1 VADKSFH
8 RASRVC
14 SPEFAYPVAAVNTAT
29 RASIVAIAPSPEAA
43 LDYSVVAPLY
53 NEAGNVDLLLTE
65 LREALSNVAGSYE
78 VVLVDDGSR
87 DETRAAVLRAI
98 RNWPECRL
106 VAFRRNQGQAAA
118 LLTGMRQAR
127 GAVIVTLDGDG
138 QNVPADIPRV
148 LAALGDADL
157 VVGARQARQD
167 SRVRLAMSR
176 VANAVRSR
184 FLGDAVHDAGCGL
197 KAMRREVVD
206 AFIPIRTLYSFMP
219 ALAVAAGYRVV
230 ECPVQH
236 RARRAGVANYG
247 LRAFAW
253 RPLVDMIGVWWFTRR
268 RFAGRID

>member
-1 VADKSFH
+1 
-8 RASRVC
+8 
-14 SPEFAYPVAAVNTAT
+14 VNRAT
-29 RASIVAIAPSPEAA
+29 RSNVLELASPSPEPA
-43 LDYSVVAPLY
+43 LDYSVATPLY

-65 LREALSNVAGSYE
+65 LRDALSNLDGSYE
-78 VVLVDDGSR
+78 VVLVDDGSL
-87 DETRAAVLRAI
+87 DETRALVMRAI

-106 VAFRRNQGQAAA
+106 VAFRHNQGQAAA

-148 LAALGDADL
+148 VAALGNADL

-167 SRVRLAMSR
+167 SHVRLAMSR
-176 VANAVRSR
+176 VANAIRSR
-184 FLGDAVHDAGCGL
+184 FLGDAVTDSGCGL

-247 LRAFAW
+247 LRTFAW